1 MSKKY
6 LFIGGPKDG
15 ERLCTNGVPEV
26 RIPMTY
32 SDENSSPVPGSS
44 FHECRYALHESFA
57 PGGRKIAF
65 YALNGLHLID
75 AVKMMM
81 DNYQPKPVVSGEEVD
96 WNKKI
101 DWAKEPERMHDIA
114 ETGYDDLDAY
124 ISEKIRKNMATSEIK
139 NRDKYVHGNGVKPP
153 ETGVF
158 MVEIQKSWLCGF
170 YSFAEHVLD
179 LKKFVVLVF
188 DSMSDV
194 NRVHELRDNLNH
206 SPATYCPDG
215 SFFIFGHRWCIKGQ
229 EDKIYP
235 EGE

>member
-15 ERLCTNGVPEV
+15 ERLFTNGVPEV
-26 RIPMTY
+26 RFPSQISSLGEIKPDDVL
-32 SDENSSPVPGSS
+32 SDTVY
-44 FHECRYALHESFA
+44 CLHESYG
-57 PGGRKIAF
+57 PNGQEVAF
-65 YALNGLHLID
+65 YAHRKLSYTDTIQMLI
-75 AVKMMM
+75 

-101 DWAKEPERMHDIA
+101 DWAKESERMRDITVIGD
-114 ETGYDDLDAY
+114 ETLDALKKLKGHKFECK
-124 ISEKIRKNMATSEIK
+124 SEDYLIRG
-139 NRDKYVHGNGVKPP
+139 DGVKPP

-206 SPATYCPDG
+206 SPVTYCPDG
-215 SFFIFGHRWCIKGQ
+215 SFFIFGHRWCIKGR

-235 EGE
+235 EGER